1 MPLGGWMG
9 DIRMAPG
16 CGITGIDHSL
26 IGVRDLEAAQTVW
39 GRLGFT
45 VTPRGRHIGWGTGN
59 YCIMLDSGYIEL
71 LGIIDASQFTNNLD
85 QFLAQREGLMGVAF
99 ATDDALAC
107 QDALTTAGL
116 HPDGPKA
123 LARLL
128 ELPEGDVT
136 PRFNLVF
143 LPPEE
148 TPAVRAFVCHHA
160 TPELVRRPAW
170 QQHANGATALISVT
184 VVCDDPVSTAFG
196 YLRIFGPERLKVL
209 DGVTIVNCGLGTLRF
224 VTPGRLA
231 TLHPGLDPLPAY
243 PTPWMA
249 AMKLEVQDRKRCL
262 TLLREAGVKLTVTA
276 EGCLVHP
283 DDANGLILELVG
295 R

>member
-1 MPLGGWMG
+1 
-9 DIRMAPG
+9 MAPG
-16 CGITGIDHSL
+16 CGITGIDHTL
-26 IGVRDLEAAQTVW
+26 IGVRDLEASRTVW

-71 LGIIDASQFTNNLD
+71 LGIIDGSQFTNKLD
-85 QFLAQREGLMGVAF
+85 QFLEQREGLMGIAF
-99 ATDDALAC
+99 STDDAGSC
-107 QDALTTAGL
+107 QAQLSAAGM
-116 HPDGPKA
+116 HPDGPKD

-128 ELPEGDVT
+128 ELAEGDVT
-136 PRFNLVF
+136 PSFKLVF

-148 TPAVRAFVCHHA
+148 TPAVRAFVCYHT
-160 TPELVRRPAW
+160 TPELVRRPDW
-170 QQHANGATALISVT
+170 QHHANGATALISVT
-184 VVCDDPVSTAFG
+184 VVCDDPVATAFG
-196 YLRIFGPERLKVL
+196 YLPIFGPERLKVL

-224 VTPGRLA
+224 VTPRHLA
-231 TLHPGLDPLPAY
+231 ILHPGLPPLPSY

-249 AMKLEVQDRKRCL
+249 AMKLEVQDRQRCL
-262 TLLREAGVKLTVTA
+262 TLLRAAGIAVTETA

-283 DDANGLILELVG
+283 SDANGLILELVG